1 MNEKCTPDICSPS
14 CCDMRGM
21 LGFMIL
27 WLLQKKSMYGEELAQ
42 ELGKMKGGKPTPG
55 TIYPALK
62 QLKEKGQITS
72 HKDGK
77 KVIYSLTDEGKNGIK
92 EAIDY
97 FCRAFGAVFMEFAE
111 QKPAD

>member
-1 MNEKCTPDICSPS
+1 MMDKCTPEMCPPS

-21 LGFMIL
+21 LSFMIL
-27 WLLQKKSMYGEELAQ
+27 WLLQKKPMYGDEIAL

-72 HKDGK
+72 RKEGR
-77 KVIYSLTDEGKNGIK
+77 KVIYSLTGEGKKGVK
-92 EAIDY
+92 EAVDY
-97 FCRAFGAVFMEFAE
+97 FCNAFGAVFMDFND
-111 QKPAD
+111 QKSAD

>member
-1 MNEKCTPDICSPS
+1 MKMKCTPEMCPPD

-21 LGFMIL
+21 LSFMIL
-27 WLLQKKSMYGEELAQ
+27 WLLQKKDMYGDEMAQ

-62 QLKEKGQITS
+62 QLKEKGQVTS
-72 HKDGK
+72 RKEGK
-77 KVIYSLTDEGKNGIK
+77 KVIYSLTEKGQKGIK

-97 FCRAFGAVFMEFAE
+97 FCNAFGAVFMEFQQ
-111 QKPAD
+111 QKTSD